1 MARQMNKHSLIF
13 FAVLISSILLGMS
26 NHAYADYGLSINPD
40 LLPTPTSTATA
51 SLCAGVI
58 PLTITGVEIMHE
70 SGASYTSMVN
80 VGTTINPGECALWD
94 IPNDFGLSSL
104 DLGGWVLRVDTDPSG
119 TLVDDF
125 SVLFF
130 VVPESIIGAV
140 AVIGSS
146 LAVLAV
152 YRRKGVSIKESNNNQ
167 Q

>member
-26 NHAYADYGLSINPD
+26 NHAYATYGLSIDPD
-40 LLPTPTSTATA
+40 QLPTPTSTATA

-58 PLTITGVEIMHE
+58 PLKITGVELMHE

-80 VGTTINPGECALWD
+80 VGTTINPGECALWN
-94 IPNDFGLSSL
+94 IPADFGLSSL
-104 DLGGWVLRVDTDPSG
+104 DLGGWKLMVDTDPSG
-119 TLVDDF
+119 PLMYEF

-152 YRRKGVSIKESNNNQ
+152 YRRKGVSIKESNNQ